1 VRLLRVEGRAVTDLD
16 GVVRQLAGTM
26 QDITDLRLIEQ
37 QLGQAQKM
45 EAIGNLTGGMA
56 HDFNNGLAVIIGNL
70 DLLGRLLK
78 ADRIAKELCEEARDG
93 ALRCADL
100 IRLLLAFA
108 RRQPLHPRRID
119 VNELAKR
126 TGRLLERTLGE
137 NITVSLHTGKLM
149 ASVLADPAQLEAAL
163 TNLANNARD
172 AMPRGGRL
180 DITTKM
186 LKLDEHYT
194 ALYPEVSPGE
204 YVLIEVTDTGS
215 GIAPEIISS
224 IFEPFFTTKQQG
236 RGSGLGLSMVFG
248 FVKQSG
254 GHLAVYSEPGY
265 GSTFRIYLPVSRAE
279 ATDSAALT
287 NYPLV
292 IGGDE
297 TVLLVEDNAPLRRV
311 AARQL
316 AELGYHVL
324 EAAHAEAAIAIL
336 SAGGQVDLLFTDVVM
351 PGTMDG
357 LDLAI
362 HASSQRRGIKVLLSS
377 GFPGV
382 HGADQR
388 IALCPFRLL
397 GKPYSHAELARMLRE
412 VLDGDDGLAP
422 AAIETL
428 LGQPVECINN
438 GDERATTEQV

>member
-1 VRLLRVEGRAVTDLD
+1 
-16 GVVRQLAGTM
+16 
-26 QDITDLRLIEQ
+26 
-37 QLGQAQKM
+37 
-45 EAIGNLTGGMA
+45 
-56 HDFNNGLAVIIGNL
+56 
-70 DLLGRLLK
+70 
-78 ADRIAKELCEEARDG
+78 
-93 ALRCADL
+93 
-100 IRLLLAFA
+100 
-108 RRQPLHPRRID
+108 
-119 VNELAKR
+119 
-126 TGRLLERTLGE
+126 
-137 NITVSLHTGKLM
+137 
-149 ASVLADPAQLEAAL
+149 
-163 TNLANNARD
+163 
-172 AMPRGGRL
+172 MPRGGRL